1 MENFEYYGPLI
12 DSDDELT
19 HYGVL
24 GMKWGVRKD
33 ASRAYGKAVQK
44 KNNLKKKEVDYN
56 LKSAKIR
63 QKAFKKETKATSQK
77 QYDKAKKLEFKANKY
92 ALKSAK
98 YQEKGLKWVKA
109 MDKTFRDYKV
119 QKSSD
124 GSYVVSRIDDED

>member
-1 MENFEYYGPLI
+1 MWKYNYTAYSVNSE
-12 DSDDELT
+12 ELA

-33 ASRAYGKAVQK
+33 ASRAYGKAVRK

-56 LKSAKIR
+56 LKSAKTR

-98 YQEKGLKWVKA
+98 FQEKGLKWVKA
-109 MDKTFRDYKV
+109 MDKTFRNYKV
-119 QKSSD
+119 ERASD
-124 GSYVVSRIDDED
+124 GSYVVSRIADED